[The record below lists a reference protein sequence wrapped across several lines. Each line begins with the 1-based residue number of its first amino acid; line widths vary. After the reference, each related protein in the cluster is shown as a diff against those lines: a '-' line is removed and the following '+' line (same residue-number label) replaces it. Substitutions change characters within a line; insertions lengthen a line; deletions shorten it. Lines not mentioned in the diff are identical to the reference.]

1 MARIAFELP
10 DSLKEA
16 YRETLPYGVG
26 MSEELRSHI
35 DEVVESGAEELPEE
49 TVRRARRAAA
59 QERGR
64 KEDEE
69 ARLRIRVRNYV
80 TERFREGVK
89 PDAIRHGVGSKYE
102 EAETLP
108 EELEPE
114 TVREF
119 IDSLL
124 ALAYLYEETDS
135 SEFDGPSLAPPRYV
149 EAVRMIDGAYPER
162 HVETAQTLFE
172 SVDAPEEA
180 LRGADSAVTNGLLE
194 EPLRAAESGESG
206 EESAD
211 GEEDSEEPGTY
222 EFSEEELERA
232 YESMPESWSTRKW
245 VEYRNALADGGYLEG
260 YETDKP
266 RKIEDGGGIG
276 SA

>member
-10 DSLKEA
+10 EELKEA
-16 YRETLPYGVG
+16 YRETLPFGVG
-26 MSEELRSHI
+26 MSEELRSHVE
-35 DEVVESGAEELPEE
+35 DVVDSGEEELPEE

-64 KEDEE
+64 KEDGE
-69 ARLRIRVRNYV
+69 ARLRVRVRNYV

-108 EELEPE
+108 EELNPE
-114 TVREF
+114 TVRSF

-135 SEFDGPSLAPPRYV
+135 SEFEGPSLAPPSYV
-149 EAVRMIDGAYPER
+149 EAVRMVDGAYPEG

-172 SVDAPEEA
+172 AVDAPEEA
-180 LRGADSAVTNGLLE
+180 LREADSAVTNGLLE
-194 EPLRAAESGESG
+194 EPLRAAESGESV
-206 EESAD
+206 EES
-211 GEEDSEEPGTY
+211 EEASTSVESF

-232 YESMPESWSTRKW
+232 YNSNSDMPEEWS
-245 VEYRNALADGGYLEG
+245 VEKAIAYRRRVVEEG
-260 YETDKP
+260 YVEP
-266 RKIEDGGGIG
+266 EEDGSEGGIW
-276 SA
+276 SV